1 MGSDDRVLSGS
12 VGNLMGLITELYR
25 VMFAHVAKTSIE
37 PEELSVYVN
46 NFKFISTKLLGK
58 PSIFQHHMQSI
69 SFLNDRVDDAS
80 IDSPSLCETVFLIP
94 AAL

>member
-1 MGSDDRVLSGS
+1 MGSDDRTLSGS

-25 VMFAHVAKTSIE
+25 VMFAQVAKTSVA

-46 NFKFISTKLLGK
+46 NFKFIASKLLGK

-69 SFLNDRVDDAS
+69 SVLFLVD
-80 IDSPSLCETVFLIP
+80 LMC
-94 AAL
+94 

>member
-1 MGSDDRVLSGS
+1 
-12 VGNLMGLITELYR
+12 MGLITELYR

-69 SFLNDRVDDAS
+69 SFLNDRVDGAFDRFA
-80 IDSPSLCETVFLIP
+80 IP
-94 AAL
+94 L

>member
-1 MGSDDRVLSGS
+1 MLSRLTGCIMGSDDHVLSGS

-25 VMFAHVAKTSIE
+25 VMFAQLSKTSIGQ
-37 PEELSVYVN
+37 EELSVYVN

-69 SFLNDRVDDAS
+69 SLLFGAWRFRS
-80 IDSPSLCETVFLIP
+80 
-94 AAL
+94 